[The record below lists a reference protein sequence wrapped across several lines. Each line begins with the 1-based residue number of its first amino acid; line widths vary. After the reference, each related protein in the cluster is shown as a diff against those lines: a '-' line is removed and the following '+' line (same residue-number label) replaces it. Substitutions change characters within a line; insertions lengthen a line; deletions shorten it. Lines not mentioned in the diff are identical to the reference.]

1 MNLEEKGLLV
11 DFLKSFIRSIVYSNL
26 YSSDHPQVKSQCSES
41 INKLNLFLD
50 KINSNK
56 IEMSFYNGKF
66 FVNSEFIMSSE
77 KMPQTLINLYTK
89 THITSFEIYRSVEVK
104 EIIIFSKILSLK
116 VDPQKYLEEN
126 GIKNIKISKEKYIR
140 ANEAKKEDATQNQIN
155 LDDISSTDFV
165 ESLRIIVSKVVDDK
179 NIQDAIIAKLME
191 KFKEEVQKAIDNA
204 IREIKL
210 EKNKIENDYI
220 RVESVFSNITGSEII
235 IDKNGNVIMATPDA
249 SKLTGKDL
257 KEIAGKKLLDIAEPD
272 KEFINISEE
281 IKSISDKKIEPKIIT
296 KGREDVVDTIKKSTA
311 VIKNED
317 GKIVG
322 TILIPPEIAKLKE
335 VEQLKSDF
343 ISTMTHELRSP
354 LTSIKMA
361 LDIISRENITNPQT
375 KIMLNTAIRNTERL
389 NSLINDILDFSKLQ
403 SGKMIFNLDNYS
415 PYEIAKNAVEAM
427 SAWAKSKNINLTLEA
442 DENLPN
448 IYVDKKRTEQ
458 ILINLLSNALKFTPE
473 NGKITVSINNSLEK
487 PGYVCFSVKDTGCGI
502 KKEDQEK
509 IFEKF
514 VQLASGK
521 AVGGTGLGLAI
532 TKAMVVMQ
540 QGSITLESE
549 EGKGSTF
556 KVYMPIYKGQGRIE
570 ISESQK
576 EKEEKKPWWKRILGI

>member
-1 MNLEEKGLLV
+1 MNIEEKGLLV

-140 ANEAKKEDATQNQIN
+140 ANETKKEDATQTQIN

-375 KIMLNTAIRNTERL
+375 KMMLNTAIRNTERL

-415 PYEIAKNAVEAM
+415 PYEIAKDAVDAM

-458 ILINLLSNALKFTPE
+458 ILINLLSNAIKFTPE
-473 NGKITVSINNSLEK
+473 NGKITVSINFGEK

-540 QGSITLESE
+540 QGTITLESE

-570 ISESQK
+570 ILESQK

>member
-1 MNLEEKGLLV
+1 MNIEEKSLLV

-89 THITSFEIYRSVEVK
+89 THITSFEIYRDVEVK

-140 ANEAKKEDATQNQIN
+140 ANETKKEDATQNQIN

-179 NIQDAIIAKLME
+179 NIQDAIIVKLME
-191 KFKEEVQKAIDNA
+191 KFKEEVQKAVDNA

-220 RVESVFSNITGSEII
+220 RVESIFSNITGSEII
-235 IDKNGNVIMATPDA
+235 IDKNGNVIMTTPDA

-343 ISTMTHELRSP
+343 ISTITHELRSP

-375 KIMLNTAIRNTERL
+375 KMMLNTAIRNTERL

-403 SGKMIFNLDNYS
+403 SGKMIFDLDNYS
-415 PYEIAKNAVEAM
+415 PYEIAKDAVEAM
-427 SAWAKSKNINLTLEA
+427 SAWAKSKNINLTLET

-458 ILINLLSNALKFTPE
+458 VLINLLSNALKFTPE

-487 PGYVCFSVKDTGCGI
+487 PDYVCFSVKDTGCGI

-540 QGSITLESE
+540 QGTITLESE